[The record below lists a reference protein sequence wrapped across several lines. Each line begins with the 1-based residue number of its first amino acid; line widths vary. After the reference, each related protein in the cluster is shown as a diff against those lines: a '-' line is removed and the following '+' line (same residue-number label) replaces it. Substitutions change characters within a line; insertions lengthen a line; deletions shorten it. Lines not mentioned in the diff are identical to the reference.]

1 MTQIEVDYYCE
12 ALEIA
17 YQKETLEDDSIKSVQ
32 ALSNLFM
39 KNLALVGQ
47 KSNPSAI
54 IRMAEKI
61 KAKS

>member
-17 YQKETLEDDSIKSVQ
+17 HQKEILECDSVKSVQ

>member
-17 YQKETLEDDSIKSVQ
+17 YQKEALEDDSIKSVQ